1 MFSSPRYGPL
11 LLLLLLLLKV
21 AGGADTTTTV
31 EEEEKSIFR
40 RLCRYLEERTRMLL
54 AERNVARDV

>member
-11 LLLLLLLLKV
+11 LLLLLKV
-21 AGGADTTTTV
+21 AGGADTTV